1 MVMAQWIEGRVV
13 ERIDW
18 TDRLHS
24 LRVEAAIEPFRA
36 GQFTKLGLRIG
47 EEIVGRPY
55 SIVSA
60 PGEPVLEFYFSTV
73 PAGPL
78 SPRLSE
84 LKAGDTVLVAPR
96 PNGFLVLD
104 EVPPA
109 IHLWL
114 LSTGTGIGPFLSILK
129 TPEPWQRFQRV
140 VLVHAA
146 RTADELT
153 YRRTIARVMEAEPK
167 RFTYI
172 PFLSRETADYALAGR
187 IPQAIAD
194 GRLEA
199 RAGLGLD
206 AARAHVMLCGNP
218 AMLEDATAALA
229 ARGFRKHRRKEPGQI
244 SMEAYW

>member
-1 MVMAQWIEGRVV
+1 MAQWTEGRVV

-18 TDRLHS
+18 TDRLHT
-24 LRVEAAIEPFRA
+24 LRIEAKIEPFRA

-47 EEIVGRPY
+47 DEIVGRPY

-60 PGEPVLEFYFSTV
+60 PGDPLLEFYFSKVTE
-73 PAGPL
+73 GPL

-84 LKAGDTVLVAPR
+84 LKAGDIVQVAPK

-114 LSTGTGIGPFLSILK
+114 VSTGTGIGPFLSILK
-129 TPEPWQRFQRV
+129 TAEPWQRFQRV

-153 YRRTIARVMEAEPK
+153 YRRAIARITEAEPK
-167 RFTYI
+167 RFAYI
-172 PFLSRETADYALAGR
+172 PFLSRESADYALAGR
-187 IPQAIAD
+187 IPPAIAD

-199 RAGLGLD
+199 RAGLALEPTLV
-206 AARAHVMLCGNP
+206 HVMLCGNP
-218 AMLEDATAALA
+218 AMVEDATAALV
-229 ARGFRKHRRKEPGQI
+229 ARGFRKHKRKEPGQI
-244 SMEAYW
+244 SMETYW

>member
-1 MVMAQWIEGRVV
+1 MAQWIEGRVI

-18 TDRLHS
+18 SERLHS
-24 LRVEAAIEPFRA
+24 LRIEAAIEPFRA
-36 GQFTKLGLRIG
+36 GQFTKLGLKVG
-47 EEIVGRPY
+47 DEIVGRPY
-55 SIVSA
+55 SVVSA

-73 PAGPL
+73 PEGPL
-78 SPRLSE
+78 SPKLSQ
-84 LKAGDTVLVAPR
+84 LKAGDAVLVAPK

-114 LSTGTGIGPFLSILK
+114 LSTGTGLGPFLSILK

-146 RTADELT
+146 RTAAELT
-153 YRRTIARVMEAEPK
+153 YRRTIARIMETEPK
-167 RFTYI
+167 RFDYI
-172 PFLSRETADYALAGR
+172 PVVSREQADYALAGR

-199 RAGLGLD
+199 RAHLALD
-206 AARAHVMLCGNP
+206 ATLAHVMLCGNP
-218 AMLEDATAALA
+218 AMVEDATAALA

-244 SMEAYW
+244 SLETYW

>member
-1 MVMAQWIEGRVV
+1 MAQWVEGRVV

-24 LRVEAAIEPFRA
+24 LRIEAAIEPFKA

-47 EEIVGRPY
+47 DEIVGRPY

-60 PGEPVLEFYFSTV
+60 PGDPFLEFYFSTV
-73 PAGPL
+73 PEGPL

-84 LKAGDTVLVAPR
+84 LKAGDVVQVAPK

-114 LSTGTGIGPFLSILK
+114 VSTGTGLGPFLSILK
-129 TPEPWQRFQRV
+129 TPDPWQRFQRV

-153 YRRTIARVMEAEPK
+153 YRRAIARVMEAEPK
-167 RFTYI
+167 RFAYI
-172 PFLSRETADYALAGR
+172 PFLSRENADFALPGR

-199 RAGLGLD
+199 RAALGLD
-206 AARAHVMLCGNP
+206 ATLAHVMLCGNP
-218 AMLEDATAALA
+218 AMVEDATAALA
-229 ARGFRKHRRKEPGQI
+229 ARGFRKHKRKEPGQI
-244 SMEAYW
+244 SMETYW

>member
-1 MVMAQWIEGRVV
+1 MAQWVEGRVV

-24 LRVEAAIEPFRA
+24 LRVEAAIEPFKA
-36 GQFTKLGLRIG
+36 GQFAKLGLRIG
-47 EEIVGRPY
+47 EETVGRPY

-73 PAGPL
+73 PEGPL
-78 SPRLSE
+78 TPRLSR
-84 LKAGDTVLVAPR
+84 LKAGDAVLVAPK

-114 LSTGTGIGPFLSILK
+114 LATGTGIGPFLSILR
-129 TPEPWQRFQRV
+129 TAEPWQRFQRV

-146 RTADELT
+146 RTAAELT
-153 YRRTIARVMEAEPK
+153 YRRAIARVLETEPK
-167 RFTYI
+167 RFAYVPVI
-172 PFLSRETADYALAGR
+172 SREETDYALAGR

-199 RAGLGLD
+199 RAHLQID
-206 AARAHVMLCGNP
+206 AALAHVMLCGNP
-218 AMLEDATAALA
+218 AMVEDATAALA
-229 ARGFRKHRRKEPGQI
+229 ARGLRKHKRKEPGQI
-244 SMEAYW
+244 SVETYW

>member
-1 MVMAQWIEGRVV
+1 MAQWTEGRVV

-18 TDRLHS
+18 TGRLHS
-24 LRVEAAIEPFRA
+24 LRIEANIEPYRA
-36 GQFTKLGLRIG
+36 GQFTKLGLDING
-47 EEIVGRPY
+47 ETVGRPY

-60 PGEPVLEFYFSTV
+60 PGDPFLEFYLSTV
-73 PAGPL
+73 PEGPL
-78 SPRLSE
+78 SPRLAA
-84 LKAGDTVLVAPR
+84 LKAGDSVQVAPK

-104 EVPPA
+104 EVPPS

-114 LSTGTGIGPFLSILK
+114 VSTGTGLGPFLSILQ

-146 RTADELT
+146 RTPDELT
-153 YRRTIARVMEAEPK
+153 YRRAIARIAEAEPK

-172 PFLSRETADYALAGR
+172 PFLSRESADYALAGR

-199 RAGLGLD
+199 RASLGFD
-206 AARAHVMLCGNP
+206 AALAHVMLCGNP
-218 AMLEDATAALA
+218 AMVTDASAALT
-229 ARGFRKHRRKEPGQI
+229 ARGFRKHKRKEPGQI
-244 SMEAYW
+244 SMETYW

>member
-1 MVMAQWIEGRVV
+1 MAQWIEGRVV

-24 LRVEAAIEPFRA
+24 LRIEAKIEPFRA
-36 GQFTKLGLRIG
+36 GQFTKLGLQVG
-47 EEIVGRPY
+47 DEIVGRPY

-60 PGEPVLEFYFSTV
+60 PGDPILEFYFSTV
-73 PAGPL
+73 PEGPL
-78 SPRLSE
+78 SPRLSA
-84 LKAGDTVLVAPR
+84 LKPGDAVLVAPK

-114 LSTGTGIGPFLSILK
+114 VSTGTGIGPFLSILK
-129 TPEPWQRFQRV
+129 TAEPWLRFQRI

-146 RTADELT
+146 RTAEELT
-153 YRRTIARVMEAEPK
+153 YRRAIARVMEAEPK
-167 RFTYI
+167 RFAYI
-172 PFLSRETADYALAGR
+172 PFLSREAADFAMTGR

-199 RAGLGLD
+199 RAGLGLEPTL
-206 AARAHVMLCGNP
+206 AHVMLCGNP
-218 AMLEDATAALA
+218 AMVADATTALA
-229 ARGFRKHRRKEPGQI
+229 ARGLRKHKRKEPGQI
-244 SMEAYW
+244 SMETYW

>member
-1 MVMAQWIEGRVV
+1 MAQWIEGRVV

-18 TDRLHS
+18 TGRLHS
-24 LRVEAAIEPFRA
+24 LRIEADIEPFRA
-36 GQFTKLGLRIG
+36 GQFTKLGLDIDG
-47 EEIVGRPY
+47 EIVGRPY

-60 PGEPVLEFYFSTV
+60 PGEAFLEFYFSTV
-73 PAGPL
+73 PEGPL
-78 SPRLSE
+78 SPRLAA
-84 LKAGDTVLVAPR
+84 LKAGDAVQVAPK

-104 EVPPA
+104 EVPSS

-114 LSTGTGIGPFLSILK
+114 VSTGTGLGPFLSILK
-129 TPEPWQRFQRV
+129 TPAPWQRFQRV

-153 YRRTIARVMEAEPK
+153 YRRDIARIAEAEPK

-172 PFLSRETADYALAGR
+172 PFLSREPADYALAGR

-199 RAGLGLD
+199 RAGLSFD
-206 AARAHVMLCGNP
+206 AALAHVMLCGNP
-218 AMLEDATAALA
+218 AMVADASAALT
-229 ARGFRKHRRKEPGQI
+229 ARGFRKHKRKEPGQI
-244 SMEAYW
+244 SMETYW

>member
-1 MVMAQWIEGRVV
+1 MAQWVEGRVV

-18 TDRLHS
+18 TQRLHS
-24 LRVEAAIEPFRA
+24 LRIEAAIEPFRA
-36 GQFTKLGLRIG
+36 GQFTKLGLKIG
-47 EEIVGRPY
+47 DEIVGRPY

-60 PGEPVLEFYFSTV
+60 PGEAILEFYFSTV
-73 PAGPL
+73 PEGPL
-78 SPRLSE
+78 SPRLSQ
-84 LKAGDTVLVAPR
+84 LKAGDGVLVAPK

-114 LSTGTGIGPFLSILK
+114 LATGTGIGPFLSILR
-129 TPEPWQRFQRV
+129 TAEPWQRFQRI

-146 RTADELT
+146 RTAEELT
-153 YRRTIARVMEAEPK
+153 YRRAIARVMDAEPK

-172 PFLSRETADYALAGR
+172 PVVSREAADYALAGR
-187 IPQAIAD
+187 IPAALAD

-199 RAGLGLD
+199 RAHLALEP
-206 AARAHVMLCGNP
+206 AAAHVMLCGNP
-218 AMLEDATAALA
+218 AMIEDATAALA

-244 SMEAYW
+244 SMETYW

>member
-1 MVMAQWIEGRVV
+1 MAQWTEGRVV

-24 LRVEAAIEPFRA
+24 LRVEARIEPFRA
-36 GQFTKLGLRIG
+36 GQFTKLGLQIG
-47 EEIVGRPY
+47 GETVGRPY
-55 SIVSA
+55 SMVNA
-60 PGEPVLEFYFSTV
+60 PGDPVLEFYFSLL
-73 PAGPL
+73 PEGPL
-78 SPRLSE
+78 SPRLSA
-84 LKAGDTVLVAPR
+84 LGPGDAVLVAPQ

-129 TPEPWQRFQRV
+129 TAEPWQRFQRI

-146 RTADELT
+146 RTANELT
-153 YRRTIARVMEAEPK
+153 YRRTIARIAEAEPK
-167 RFTYI
+167 RFAYI
-172 PFLSRETADYALAGR
+172 PFLSREPADYALAGR

-199 RAGLGLD
+199 RAGFALD
-206 AARAHVMLCGNP
+206 PAHAHVMLCGNP
-218 AMLEDATAALA
+218 AMVADAAAALA
-229 ARGFRKHRRKEPGQI
+229 ARGLRKHRRREAGQI
-244 SMEAYW
+244 TTETYW

>member
-1 MVMAQWIEGRVV
+1 MAQQWVEGRIV

-24 LRVEAAIEPFRA
+24 LRIEAQIEPFRA
-36 GQFTKLGLRIG
+36 GQFTKLGLAIDG
-47 EEIVGRPY
+47 EIVGRPY

-60 PGEPVLEFYFSTV
+60 PGDPVLEFYFSTV
-73 PAGPL
+73 DEGPL
-78 SPRLSE
+78 SPRLSA
-84 LKAGDTVLVAPR
+84 LKAGDAVQVAPK
-96 PNGFLVLD
+96 PNGFLVLE

-114 LSTGTGIGPFLSILK
+114 VSTGTGIGPFLSILK
-129 TPEPWQRFQRV
+129 TAEPWRRFQRV

-146 RTADELT
+146 RTAAELS
-153 YRRTIARVMEAEPK
+153 YRRAIASVAEAEPK

-172 PFLSRETADYALAGR
+172 PFLSREETDYALKGR

-199 RAGLGLD
+199 RAGLAID
-206 AARAHVMLCGNP
+206 AALSHVMLCGNP
-218 AMLEDATAALA
+218 AMVEDATTALA
-229 ARGFRKHRRKEPGQI
+229 ARGLRKHKRKEPGQI
-244 SMEAYW
+244 SMETYW

>member
-1 MVMAQWIEGRVV
+1 MAQWIEGRVV

-18 TDRLHS
+18 TGRLHS
-24 LRVEAAIEPFRA
+24 LRIEANIEPYRA
-36 GQFTKLGLRIG
+36 GQFTKLGLDING
-47 EEIVGRPY
+47 EIVGRPY

-60 PGEPVLEFYFSTV
+60 PGDPFLEFYFSTV
-73 PAGPL
+73 PEGPL
-78 SPRLSE
+78 SPRLAA
-84 LKAGDTVLVAPR
+84 LKAGDAVHVAPK

-104 EVPPA
+104 EVPPS

-114 LSTGTGIGPFLSILK
+114 VSTGTGLGPFLSILK

-146 RTADELT
+146 RSPDELT
-153 YRRTIARVMEAEPK
+153 YRRDIARVAEAEPK

-172 PFLSRETADYALAGR
+172 PFLSRESADYALAGR

-199 RAGLGLD
+199 RAGLGFD
-206 AARAHVMLCGNP
+206 AALAHVMLCGNP
-218 AMLEDATAALA
+218 AMVADASAALT
-229 ARGFRKHRRKEPGQI
+229 ARGFRKHKRKEPGQI
-244 SMEAYW
+244 SMETYW

>member
-1 MVMAQWIEGRVV
+1 MAQWIEGRVI

-18 TDRLHS
+18 TERLHS
-24 LRVEAAIEPFRA
+24 LRIEAAIEPFRA
-36 GQFTKLGLRIG
+36 GQFTKLGLQIG
-47 EEIVGRPY
+47 DEIVGRPY

-60 PGEPVLEFYFSTV
+60 PGDPCLEFYFSTV
-73 PAGPL
+73 PEGPL
-78 SPRLSE
+78 SPRLSA
-84 LKAGDTVLVAPR
+84 LKAGDAVQVAPK

-114 LSTGTGIGPFLSILK
+114 VSTGTGLGPFLSILK
-129 TPEPWQRFQRV
+129 TAEPWQRFQRV

-146 RTADELT
+146 RTANELT
-153 YRRTIARVMEAEPK
+153 YRRAIASVMEAEPK
-167 RFTYI
+167 RFAYI
-172 PFLSRETADYALAGR
+172 PFLSREPADYALAGR

-199 RAGLGLD
+199 RAGLALEPTL
-206 AARAHVMLCGNP
+206 AHVMLCGNP
-218 AMLEDATAALA
+218 AMVTDATAALA

-244 SMEAYW
+244 SMETYW